1 MTTTTN
7 PTFKEKR
14 IELVNKKKNLQAE
27 IVELQKRL
35 RWLQDESFITQG
47 GIDWIDNE
55 MKEWDCEDE
64 QWW

>member
-7 PTFKEKR
+7 PTFAEKR
-14 IELVNKKKNLQAE
+14 IELVNKKKSLQAE

-35 RWLQDESFITQG
+35 RFLQDDSFITQC

-55 MKEWDCEDE
+55 MKEWDCEDA